1 MKIASEYDFVLIDTA
16 GRLHNKEP
24 LIKELRKIKSV
35 IQRFYP
41 EEPTETFLVLD
52 ATLGQNSIS
61 QAKVF
66 KEAVDITGIILT
78 KLDGT
83 AKGGAVVPICQELK
97 VPVKLLGVGEGLD
110 DLQPFDAEVF
120 VEELLSVEV

>member
-1 MKIASEYDFVLIDTA
+1 
-16 GRLHNKEP
+16 
-24 LIKELRKIKSV
+24 

-83 AKGGAVVPICQELK
+83 AKGGAIIPICRELK

-120 VEELLSVEV
+120 VQELLSVEV